1 MNKLKSIILG
11 LIIILCIV
19 FVPKLLNF
27 METQHDILKIN
38 NQSQIFTMNNKQ
50 SIVCD
55 NVKISQDVPIPED
68 IKNKM
73 IENYKNQKE
82 QQRLE
87 QERIKLEQERIKLEQ
102 EKKVQEEQKARK
114 NQKLI
119 ETSKAQTQVASR
131 GNLNYRAE
139 NEWIKFTATAYCGCS
154 KCCGKSTGKTASGTK
169 ATQGR
174 TVAMPNS
181 YKFGTKIE
189 IQGIGT
195 YIVEDRGGAIKG
207 NRIDIYFSN
216 HQSALNF
223 GRKTVYLKV
232 VQ

>member
-1 MNKLKSIILG
+1 MNNLKNIVLG
-11 LIIILCIV
+11 LVVVLCII
-19 FVPKLLNF
+19 FIPKLLNF
-27 METQHDILKIN
+27 METQNDVFKIN
-38 NQSQIFTMNNKQ
+38 NQSQIFTINNKQ
-50 SIVCD
+50 NIICD
-55 NVKISQDVPIPED
+55 TAKISQDVPMPED

-87 QERIKLEQERIKLEQ
+87 QERIKLEQERKA
-102 EKKVQEEQKARK
+102 QEEQKARE

-119 ETSKAQTQVASR
+119 ETSKVQTQISSR

-174 TVAMPNS
+174 TVAMPSS

>member
-1 MNKLKSIILG
+1 MNNLKNIVLG
-11 LIIILCIV
+11 LVVVLCII
-19 FVPKLLNF
+19 FIPKLLNF

-38 NQSQIFTMNNKQ
+38 NQSQIFTINNKQ
-50 SIVCD
+50 NIVC
-55 NVKISQDVPIPED
+55 NTVKISQDVPIPED

-82 QQRLE
+82 KQRLE
-87 QERIKLEQERIKLEQ
+87 QERIKLEQE
-102 EKKVQEEQKARK
+102 KKAQEEQKAK
-114 NQKLI
+114 ENQKPI
-119 ETSKAQTQVASR
+119 EGSKVQTQVSSR
-131 GNLNYRAE
+131 GDLNYRTE

-154 KCCGKSTGKTASGTK
+154 KCCGKSTGITASGTK

-174 TVAMPNS
+174 TVAMPSS

-195 YIVEDRGGAIKG
+195 YIVEDRGAAIKG

-223 GRKTVYLKV
+223 GRKPVYLKV
-232 VQ
+232 VK

>member
-1 MNKLKSIILG
+1 MNNLKNIVLG
-11 LIIILCIV
+11 LVVVLCII
-19 FVPKLLNF
+19 FIPKLLNF
-27 METQHDILKIN
+27 METQHDVFKIN
-38 NQSQIFTMNNKQ
+38 NQSQIFTINNKQ
-50 SIVCD
+50 NIICD
-55 NVKISQDVPIPED
+55 TAKISQDVPIPED

-87 QERIKLEQERIKLEQ
+87 QERIKLEQERKA
-102 EKKVQEEQKARK
+102 QEEQKARE

-119 ETSKAQTQVASR
+119 ETSKVQTQISSR
-131 GNLNYRAE
+131 GNLNYRPE
-139 NEWIKFTATAYCGCS
+139 NGWIKFTATAYCGCS
-154 KCCGKSTGKTASGTK
+154 KCCGKSTGITASGTK

-174 TVAMPNS
+174 TVAMPSS

>member
-1 MNKLKSIILG
+1 MNNLKNIVLG
-11 LIIILCIV
+11 LVVVLCII
-19 FVPKLLNF
+19 FIPKLLNF

-38 NQSQIFTMNNKQ
+38 NQSQIFTINNKQ
-50 SIVCD
+50 NIVC
-55 NVKISQDVPIPED
+55 NTVKISQDVPIPED

-82 QQRLE
+82 KQRLE
-87 QERIKLEQERIKLEQ
+87 QERIKLEQE
-102 EKKVQEEQKARK
+102 KKAQEEQKAK
-114 NQKLI
+114 ENQKPI
-119 ETSKAQTQVASR
+119 EGSKVQTQVSSR
-131 GNLNYRAE
+131 GDLNYRTE

-154 KCCGKSTGKTASGTK
+154 KCCGKSTGITASGTK

-174 TVAMPNS
+174 TVAMPSS

-195 YIVEDRGGAIKG
+195 YIVEDRGAAIKG

-223 GRKTVYLKV
+223 GRKLVYLKV
-232 VQ
+232 VK

>member
-1 MNKLKSIILG
+1 MNNLKNIVLG
-11 LIIILCIV
+11 LVVVLCII
-19 FVPKLLNF
+19 FMPKLLNF

-38 NQSQIFTMNNKQ
+38 NQSQIFTINNKQ
-50 SIVCD
+50 NIVC
-55 NVKISQDVPIPED
+55 NTVKISQDVPIPED

-87 QERIKLEQERIKLEQ
+87 QERIKLEQE
-102 EKKVQEEQKARK
+102 KKAQEEQKAK
-114 NQKLI
+114 ENQKLI
-119 ETSKAQTQVASR
+119 EDSKVQTQVSSR
-131 GNLNYRAE
+131 GDLNYRTE

-154 KCCGKSTGKTASGTK
+154 KCCGKSTGITASGTK

-174 TVAMPNS
+174 TVAMPSS

-195 YIVEDRGGAIKG
+195 YIVEDRGAAIKG

-232 VQ
+232 VK